1 MNQSLLLNL
10 SALGAL
16 LPMSI
21 VAVRR
26 PGRRDGMFWAVL
38 AVAIAGPAA
47 FAVTELTAGRL
58 TSLST
63 ALWVTIAASI
73 LLFGA
78 LCLAVREAWRLT
90 PLLAPYL
97 LLLGV
102 MGSATEFAPGRA
114 LPPALPQAWLDIH
127 IVVSVA
133 TYGLLTV
140 AAIAGVAVLLQERM
154 LRRKRP
160 SGLAQSLPS
169 VADAERLQ
177 VGLLVAS
184 EIVLGFG
191 LLTGMATAYMASG
204 VVLPIDHK
212 TVFALLAFVT
222 IGALLLVHHRTGLR
236 GQRAARWVLVAYLLL
251 MLAIFGVKFVTD
263 VLMA

>member
-1 MNQSLLLNL
+1 
-10 SALGAL
+10 
-16 LPMSI
+16 
-21 VAVRR
+21 
-26 PGRRDGMFWAVL
+26 
-38 AVAIAGPAA
+38 
-47 FAVTELTAGRL
+47 
-58 TSLST
+58 
-63 ALWVTIAASI
+63 
-73 LLFGA
+73 
-78 LCLAVREAWRLT
+78 
-90 PLLAPYL
+90 
-97 LLLGV
+97 
-102 MGSATEFAPGRA
+102 
-114 LPPALPQAWLDIH
+114 
-127 IVVSVA
+127 
-133 TYGLLTV
+133 
-140 AAIAGVAVLLQERM
+140 
-154 LRRKRP
+154 
-160 SGLAQSLPS
+160 

>member
-1 MNQSLLLNL
+1 M
-10 SALGAL
+10 
-16 LPMSI
+16 
-21 VAVRR
+21 
-26 PGRRDGMFWAVL
+26 
-38 AVAIAGPAA
+38 
-47 FAVTELTAGRL
+47 
-58 TSLST
+58 
-63 ALWVTIAASI
+63 
-73 LLFGA
+73 
-78 LCLAVREAWRLT
+78 
-90 PLLAPYL
+90 
-97 LLLGV
+97 
-102 MGSATEFAPGRA
+102 A
-114 LPPALPQAWLDIH
+114 LPPALPQPWLDVR

-140 AAIAGVAVLLQERM
+140 AAIAGVAVLLQERA
-154 LRRKRP
+154 LRRKRA
-160 SGLAQSLPS
+160 SALAQSLPS

-177 VGLLVAS
+177 VGLLIAS

-212 TVFALLAFVT
+212 TVFALLAFAT

-236 GQRAARWVLVAYLLL
+236 GRRAARWVLVAYLLL

>member
-1 MNQSLLLNL
+1 MNQSILLNL
-10 SALGAL
+10 SALSAL

-21 VAVRR
+21 VAIRR

-38 AVAIAGPAA
+38 AVAIAGPAV
-47 FAVTELTAGRL
+47 FAVTELSAGRL

-73 LLFGA
+73 LVFGA

-102 MGSATEFAPGRA
+102 MGSAAEFAPGQA
-114 LPPALPQAWLDIH
+114 LPPALPQGWLDVH
-127 IVVSVA
+127 IVVAVA
-133 TYGLLTV
+133 TLGLLTV
-140 AAIAGVAVLLQERM
+140 AAIAGVAVLLQERS

-212 TVFALLAFVT
+212 TVFALLAFAT

-236 GQRAARWVLVAYLLL
+236 GRRAARWVLVAYLLL
-251 MLAIFGVKFVTD
+251 TLAYFGVKFVTD